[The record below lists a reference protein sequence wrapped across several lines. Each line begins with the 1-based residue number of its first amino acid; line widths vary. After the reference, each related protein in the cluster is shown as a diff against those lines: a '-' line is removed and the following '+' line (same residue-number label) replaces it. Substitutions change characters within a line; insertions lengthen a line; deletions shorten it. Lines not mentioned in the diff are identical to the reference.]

1 MTERKRLEF
10 HELLCTMLGS
20 RNVYFQ
26 PPETIKL
33 HYPCIVYSAGED
45 PIRYADNHHY
55 LKADCYE
62 VQIIA
67 KDPTLE
73 LFETFTSKWQY
84 AREKVPFTADNLN
97 HHNYTVYF

>member
-10 HELLCTMLGS
+10 HEELCTLLGS

-26 PPETIKL
+26 PPASIKL
-33 HYPCIVYSAGED
+33 HYPCIVYKPGLDFSAH
-45 PIRYADNHHY
+45 ADNCSY
-55 LKADCYE
+55 INCDCYQ

-67 KDPTLE
+67 KDPTFE

-84 AREKVPFTADNLN
+84 VRPEVPFTADNMN
-97 HHNYTVYF
+97 HHNYTVYY

>member
-10 HELLCTMLGS
+10 HELLCTMLDS

-45 PIRYADNHHY
+45 QILHADNY
-55 LKADCYE
+55 GYFKADCYE

-67 KDPTLE
+67 KDPTFE

>member
-1 MTERKRLEF
+1 
-10 HELLCTMLGS
+10 MLGS

-45 PIRYADNHHY
+45 LGRYADNLHY
-55 LKADCYE
+55 LKADCYD

-67 KDPTLE
+67 KDPTFE

-84 AREKVPFTADNLN
+84 AREKVPFTAENLN

>member
-10 HELLCTMLGS
+10 HEQLCTMLGS

-26 PPETIKL
+26 PPATIKL

-45 PIRYADNHHY
+45 PVRYADNNHY

-67 KDPTLE
+67 KDPTFE

-84 AREKVPFTADNLN
+84 AREKPPFTADNLN